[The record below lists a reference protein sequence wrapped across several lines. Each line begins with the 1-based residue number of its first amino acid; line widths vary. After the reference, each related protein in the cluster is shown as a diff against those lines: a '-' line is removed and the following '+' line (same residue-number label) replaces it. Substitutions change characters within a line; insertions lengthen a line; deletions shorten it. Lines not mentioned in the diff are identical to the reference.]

1 MKQKSRYSEI
11 KKNRKFFIGRPKLCL
26 KEVLETKEKLKK
38 KETWNIIKGRKNNRR
53 KNVWVN
59 VRNFPSLD
67 FSKLCLMIEIK
78 I

>member
-38 KETWNIIKGRKNNRR
+38 KRKLGT
-53 KNVWVN
+53 
-59 VRNFPSLD
+59 SL
-67 FSKLCLMIEIK
+67 KEERTIEEK
-78 I
+78 MYG

>member
-38 KETWNIIKGRKNNRR
+38 KGNLEHH
-53 KNVWVN
+53 
-59 VRNFPSLD
+59 
-67 FSKLCLMIEIK
+67 
-78 I
+78 